1 MNVNIDDGNRKQLN
15 DNVEKDILS
24 RRVVLRGALVVGCS
38 LLVPATLFSSPANS
52 ANPASPAAAKK
63 ASKANVQY
71 QAQPKGEQKCGECQN
86 FNAKSN
92 TCMLVDGQISPSG
105 WCNLWSK
112 KA

>member
-1 MNVNIDDGNRKQLN
+1 MNVDIDDGNRKQLN
-15 DNVEKDILS
+15 DNLEEDILS

-52 ANPASPAAAKK
+52 ANPASPTAAKK
-63 ASKANVQY
+63 SSKASVQY

>member
-52 ANPASPAAAKK
+52 ANPAASTAAKK
-63 ASKANVQY
+63 VSKATVHY
-71 QAQPKGEQKCGECQN
+71 QAQPKDEQKCSDCQQ
-86 FNAKSN
+86 FIAKSN
-92 TCMLVDGQISPSG
+92 TCQLVDGQISPSG
-105 WCNLWSK
+105 WCNLWAK
-112 KA
+112 NA